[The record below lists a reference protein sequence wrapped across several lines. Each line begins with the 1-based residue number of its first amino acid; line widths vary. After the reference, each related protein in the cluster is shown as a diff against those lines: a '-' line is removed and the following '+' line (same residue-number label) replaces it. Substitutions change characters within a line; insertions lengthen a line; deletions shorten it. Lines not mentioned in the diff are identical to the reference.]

1 MNKKTLRL
9 GSHCGGKVLCR
20 QGDPPQAEN
29 PAGGILFHSFAGS
42 FLAGKYIFTI
52 RVENEMGRENNL
64 GTDDIRTLVFR
75 LAIPS
80 MLAQF
85 VSVLYSIVDRMYIGN
100 IAGYGEQAL
109 AAVGICGPIVTL
121 LSSFSALIGIGG
133 APLFSIR
140 MGSGNE
146 RAAKQIINSCFTM
159 LLTVSFAVMLAAYL
173 LKDWMISAF
182 GAGGDIFVYADQ
194 YMTVYLA
201 GTVFAIV
208 SLGLNQFIIC
218 QGYANLGMLSV
229 IIGAAANI
237 VLDPIFIFVFKMGVP
252 GAAWATILSQMCS
265 CLFVLKVLT
274 GRKIPVKIGFG
285 LNWELC
291 KKVLA
296 LGFTPFIIIA
306 FDNVLIIS
314 LNVVLKKYGG
324 ANEDMLL
331 TCATILQSFML
342 IITMPLGGIT
352 GGTQTILGY
361 NYGARNKER
370 VMKAQKEIL
379 KLALCFVTVM
389 FIIAQFFSRY
399 FIIIFTRNPE
409 YIEMTER
416 IIRLYTLGI
425 IPLGA
430 QYTIVDGFTGLGIAK
445 IAFSLSFFR
454 KFLYLSG
461 VFLLPLFLDIG
472 LVFAA
477 EPISDI
483 GGAAFS
489 ILIYCLTIKK
499 ILNRSASV

>member
-1 MNKKTLRL
+1 
-9 GSHCGGKVLCR
+9 
-20 QGDPPQAEN
+20 
-29 PAGGILFHSFAGS
+29 
-42 FLAGKYIFTI
+42 
-52 RVENEMGRENNL
+52 
-64 GTDDIRTLVFR
+64 
-75 LAIPS
+75 
-80 MLAQF
+80 
-85 VSVLYSIVDRMYIGN
+85 
-100 IAGYGEQAL
+100 
-109 AAVGICGPIVTL
+109 
-121 LSSFSALIGIGG
+121 
-133 APLFSIR
+133 
-140 MGSGNE
+140 
-146 RAAKQIINSCFTM
+146 
-159 LLTVSFAVMLAAYL
+159 
-173 LKDWMISAF
+173 
-182 GAGGDIFVYADQ
+182 
-194 YMTVYLA
+194 
-201 GTVFAIV
+201 
-208 SLGLNQFIIC
+208 
-218 QGYANLGMLSV
+218 MLSV

-324 ANEDMLL
+324 ANEGMLL

-409 YIEMTER
+409 YIETVS
-416 IIRLYTLGI
+416 YTHLDVYKRQ
-425 IPLGA
+425 PLRRSCRN
-430 QYTIVDGFTGLGIAK
+430 V
-445 IAFSLSFFR
+445 
-454 KFLYLSG
+454 
-461 VFLLPLFLDIG
+461 
-472 LVFAA
+472 
-477 EPISDI
+477 
-483 GGAAFS
+483 
-489 ILIYCLTIKK
+489 IL
-499 ILNRSASV
+499 